1 MILMI
6 VSYENN
12 VTLLTSYCTNCEKKK
27 EKIVSVTLRD
37 KVIKVFS
44 FAAFAWC
51 QTTKRRIRRK
61 RVDELEKKGWDP
73 NK

>member
-44 FAAFAWC
+44 FAWC

-61 RVDELEKKGWDP
+61 RVDE
-73 NK
+73 

>member
-1 MILMI
+1 MI

-37 KVIKVFS
+37 KVKRFS
-44 FAAFAWC
+44 VLLGVKP
-51 QTTKRRIRRK
+51 QR
-61 RVDELEKKGWDP
+61 EG
-73 NK
+73 